1 MASKIEQMMLRLAG
15 TGPHPADLTPIR
27 TALINMLGGAAA
39 HQVEAMIAAA
49 LPEGGISVQAVAT
62 KPATTGVIV
71 YAAGS
76 NIIRKV
82 ILPDDDSQLGTHKP
96 VLSAGELSI
105 TAPLSQ
111 EIDLAAVKAAVV
123 QATGKQVPS
132 GRTVM
137 IDQTNTVAG
146 VIQADPA
153 LDQLLGFTLISS
165 DLANP
170 GDTFKAKDGS
180 FLRLVATVDAVTN
193 TVVAIG
199 LQTVG
204 AFMVAPGFYLS
215 DPTGVKVGTVLT
227 PRDPATLPK

>member
-71 YAAGS
+71 YAKDS
-76 NIIRKV
+76 NIIRRV
-82 ILPDDDSQLGTHKP
+82 ILPDDDNTLAQHKP
-96 VLSAGELSI
+96 TLDAKELSI

-111 EIDLAAVKAAVV
+111 EIDLAAVKAAVQ
-123 QATGKQVPS
+123 QATGKPVPS
-132 GRTVM
+132 GRAVL
-137 IDQTNTVAG
+137 IDQTNTVVNA
-146 VIQADPA
+146 IQADPA
-153 LDQLLGFTLISS
+153 IDQLTGFTIVSS
-165 DLANP
+165 DLVAF
-170 GDTFKAKDGS
+170 GDTFKPKDGS
-180 FLRLVATVDAVTN
+180 FQRLMATVDSASRKVA
-193 TVVAIG
+193 AIG

-204 AFMVAPGFYLS
+204 NFMVAPGFFLV
-215 DPTGVKVGTVLT
+215 DAAKWQVGDVLPVK
-227 PRDPATLPK
+227 PQ